1 MFNKTLN
8 LEQRPESLQSEVMYK
23 LIIGINYATTLCK
36 KKKNQSGYFPRPPI
50 YFTFRAFEVIN

>member
-36 KKKNQSGYFPRPPI
+36 KKKKSIGI
-50 YFTFRAFEVIN
+50 LFTTANLFYIQGLRGN